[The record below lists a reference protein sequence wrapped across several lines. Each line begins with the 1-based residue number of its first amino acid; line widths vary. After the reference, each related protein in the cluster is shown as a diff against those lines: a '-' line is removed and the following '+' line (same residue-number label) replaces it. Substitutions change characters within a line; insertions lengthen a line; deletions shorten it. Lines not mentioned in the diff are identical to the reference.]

1 MIKKVVIKNLN
12 TSLPYLALG
21 KIKFYDNFGNVIDSG
36 EVTIDTPM
44 LGETEN
50 FKCSVSGSYV
60 GSSPSNI
67 INLVN
72 TSTIN
77 NYWIADTTTNVAVT
91 LYFKK
96 FIDSISKITII
107 PLPSTNTS
115 LGVTKP
121 FDIDIYNYKDE
132 IIQSYNVIPNTIRG
146 DGLTEQT
153 VNTYKIMKYYIVSDS
168 PETIHTTETIRL
180 RNINRIVKAE
190 VEQDEPTGTTI
201 RYLFSI
207 DNRNTWFAIKSNN
220 LIEVNKEDILTK
232 GMSKTELEQINGY
245 YFDSTYNLDIMAG
258 LQTTDKMLTPIIHKI
273 KIQY

>member
-1 MIKKVVIKNLN
+1 MIKKIIIKNLN
-12 TSLPYLALG
+12 TSLSYLALG

-36 EVTIDTPM
+36 EVMIDTPM

-50 FKCSVSGSYV
+50 FQCSVSGSYV
-60 GSSPSNI
+60 GSYPSNI

-72 TSTIN
+72 TSTSN
-77 NYWIADTTTNVAVT
+77 DHWIADTTSNVTVT

-107 PLPSTNTS
+107 LLPSTNTS
-115 LGVTKP
+115 LGVTEP
-121 FDIDIYNYKDE
+121 FDIEVYNYEDE
-132 IIQSYNVIPNTIRG
+132 LIQSYNITPDTDRG
-146 DGLTEQT
+146 NGDVEQT
-153 VNTYKIMKYYIVSDS
+153 INTYKIMKYYVVSDN
-168 PETIHTTETIRL
+168 PETINTTETIRL
-180 RNINRIVKAE
+180 RNINRIIKVE
-190 VEQDEPTGTTI
+190 VEQDEPIGTTI

-207 DNRNTWFAIKSNN
+207 DNRNTWFAIKDNN
-220 LIEVNKEDILTK
+220 LIEVNKDNILID

-245 YFDSTYNLDIMAG
+245 YFDSTYNLDIMTG

>member
-1 MIKKVVIKNLN
+1 MIKKVIIKNLN
-12 TSLPYLALG
+12 TSLSYLALG

-77 NYWIADTTTNVAVT
+77 DYWIADKTSNVTVT

-115 LGVTKP
+115 LGVTEP
-121 FDIDIYNYKDE
+121 FDIEIYNYEDE
-132 IIQSYNVIPNTIRG
+132 LIQSYNVIPDTIRSAG
-146 DGLTEQT
+146 NVEQT
-153 VNTYKIMKYYIVSDS
+153 INTYKIMKYYVVSDN
-168 PETIHTTETIRL
+168 PEIINTTETIRL
-180 RNINRIVKAE
+180 RNINRIIKVE

-207 DNRNTWFAIKSNN
+207 DNRNTWFAIKNNN
-220 LIEVNKEDILTK
+220 LIEVNKEDILIK
-232 GMSKTELEQINGY
+232 GMGKNELEQISGY
-245 YFDSTYNLDIMAG
+245 YFDLTYNLDIMVG
-258 LQTTDKMLTPIIHKI
+258 LNTTDKMLTPIIHKI
-273 KIQY
+273 KIQH